1 MPSGLGAKRSGSEC
15 KETKTGVKRST
26 AGVGLTVIA
35 LVVIFAVASFVR
47 ENWGANQAPGAVE
60 RVLAGWLLSG
70 SRRSVSETP
79 NPVPATEENLNQG
92 RDLYNKNCAFCHG
105 EDGKGS
111 PATGAQFYPPA
122 PSLVDPNSAQRDSE
136 MHAVITD
143 GIRYTGMP
151 SFAKAMNDE
160 ERWKVV
166 LWLRHLRDAQS
177 ASAPTAGQ

>member
-1 MPSGLGAKRSGSEC
+1 MKKSI
-15 KETKTGVKRST
+15 
-26 AGVGLTVIA
+26 AGVGLIVIA
-35 LVVIFAVASFVR
+35 LLVILAVASFLR
-47 ENWGANQAPGAVE
+47 ENWGADQSPGAVE
-60 RVLAGWLLSG
+60 RVLAGWLLAG
-70 SRRSVSETP
+70 SRRSVPEAP

-105 EDGKGS
+105 EDGEGS

-122 PSLVDPNSAQRDSE
+122 PSLVDKNQTTRDSE

-151 SFAKAMNDE
+151 SFAKALSDD

-166 LWLRHLRDAQS
+166 LWLRHLRDTQS
-177 ASAPTAGQ
+177 AGAPGGGLPPAARN